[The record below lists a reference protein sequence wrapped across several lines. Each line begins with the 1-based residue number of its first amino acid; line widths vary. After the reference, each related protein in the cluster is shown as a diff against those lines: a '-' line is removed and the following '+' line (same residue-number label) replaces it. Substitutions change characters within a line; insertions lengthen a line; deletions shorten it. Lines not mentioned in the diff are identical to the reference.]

1 MDVARTPDGSQV
13 SIETLRTLAVIPEL
27 VCIGEVKGSESECG
41 GHAWVCAL
49 HSQKKHPY
57 FAGHHQ
63 RECEHSSERSND
75 EEGDAGHSHAQQP
88 LPIRW
93 RVKLEQATPS
103 VGPDGR
109 GQPNDDLPGTRTRR
123 TFVDSAGIPS
133 DAALNRSLSSILTT
147 LTGASLPAGL
157 EIEIGGTLRPAHE
170 IITHA
175 SKAFR
180 ATFGGSEG
188 IFWGQIESHRA
199 TPYGGVMLRPTDAA
213 DSVAFLLD
221 ATVLRVLGISNMD
234 ELIGRHVI
242 GFGTYAASENLKQLP
257 WIRILNSAHIAFLPR
272 LPRT

>member
-13 SIETLRTLAVIPEL
+13 SVETLRALAVIPEL
-27 VCIGEVKGSESECG
+27 VCVGEVKGSESECG
-41 GHAWVCAL
+41 GPAWVCAL

-57 FAGHHQ
+57 FAAHHQ
-63 RECEHSSERSND
+63 RECEHSSERSD
-75 EEGDAGHSHAQQP
+75 DGEGDAGHDHAQQP
-88 LPIRW
+88 LPVRW
-93 RVKLEQATPS
+93 RLKLGQSAPS
-103 VGPDGR
+103 VGSDGR
-109 GQPNDDLPGTRTRR
+109 SQPNDNQPGTRTRR
-123 TFVDSAGIPS
+123 TSVDSAGAPS

-157 EIEIGGTLRPAHE
+157 EIEIGGTVRPARE
-170 IITHA
+170 MITHA
-175 SKAFR
+175 SEAFR

-221 ATVLRVLGISNMD
+221 ATVLKALGISNID
-234 ELIGRHVI
+234 ELVGRHVI

-257 WIRILNSAHIAFLPR
+257 WIRILDSTYIAFLPR
-272 LPRT
+272 LSRK